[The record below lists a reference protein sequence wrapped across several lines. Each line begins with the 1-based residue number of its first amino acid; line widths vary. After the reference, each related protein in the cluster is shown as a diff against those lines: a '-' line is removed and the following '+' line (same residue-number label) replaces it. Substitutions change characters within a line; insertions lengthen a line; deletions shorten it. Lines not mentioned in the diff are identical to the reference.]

1 MTVAENIKFL
11 RTQKKLTQKQLGDL
25 CNIAESTI
33 RRYELGLLNPKKET
47 IEKIAN
53 ALDVPISQIYPD
65 SEESHY
71 YNASRRI
78 KEREILGENLDLTE
92 NLPTSQQIVLMM
104 NERSLL
110 SKYNSLNLAG
120 KEKAIEQVDLLTK
133 IPDYQKENSG
143 QQHQLHRC
151 NRSSAPDCC
160 HPEEP

>member
-25 CNIAESTI
+25 CHIAESTI

-53 ALDVPISQIYPD
+53 ALDVSISQIYSD

-71 YNASRRI
+71 YNAARRI

-110 SKYNSLNLAG
+110 NKYNSLNLAG

-133 IPDYQKENSG
+133 IPDYQMKSSG
-143 QQHQLHRC
+143 Q
-151 NRSSAPDCC
+151 
-160 HPEEP
+160 